1 MVNSPVIEGATEWL
15 SPRDA
20 CRLLQVSEV
29 ALRQWAAAGH
39 LRVYRT
45 PGGHRRF
52 LRADL
57 LALTG
62 PAAVS
67 PPPTPPPA
75 PTPDKSE
82 NAALR
87 RIRRRLSH
95 AEVAG
100 QSWYQSLAEGGR
112 DRMRLFGRRLLSL
125 LLQEPPPRKASGR
138 WQETLAEARLLGR
151 EYGSEMAARGVA
163 MPEAVAAFVFF
174 RALAFDAANA
184 RAWPTLLELTDRA
197 LLGLV
202 EAHQEISGRDA
213 GAAIPAQAGNSPV
226 NSAIPSSVNNP
237 VPSPGDD
244 SVLAPAND
252 SPANQNGG

>member
-1 MVNSPVIEGATEWL
+1 MVNAPVKETGTEWL
-15 SPRDA
+15 SPREA

-29 ALRQWAAAGH
+29 ALRQWADAGH

-57 LALTG
+57 LALTR
-62 PAAVS
+62 PSAAVA
-67 PPPTPPPA
+67 PPPA
-75 PTPDKSE
+75 APIPTPEKSE

-87 RIRRRLSH
+87 RIRRRLSQG
-95 AEVAG
+95 EVAA
-100 QSWYQSLAEGGR
+100 QPWYQSLADGGR

-151 EYGSEMAARGVA
+151 EYGAEMAERGVA
-163 MPEAVAAFVFF
+163 MPDAVAAFIFF
-174 RALAFDAANA
+174 RSLALDSRNA
-184 RAWPTLLELTDRA
+184 RAWPTMLELTDRA

-202 EAHQEISGRDA
+202 EAHQEKSGRDP
-213 GAAIPAQAGNSPV
+213 AAALPAQADNFPADH
-226 NSAIPSSVNNP
+226 NIPANHPIPSP
-237 VPSPGDD
+237 PHP
-244 SVLAPAND
+244 
-252 SPANQNGG
+252 NGG

>member
-1 MVNSPVIEGATEWL
+1 MVNAPVKETGTEWL
-15 SPRDA
+15 SPREA

-29 ALRQWAAAGH
+29 ALRQWADAGH

-57 LALTG
+57 QALTRP
-62 PAAVS
+62 PAAI
-67 PPPTPPPA
+67 PPPTAPA
-75 PTPDKSE
+75 PTPEKSE

-87 RIRRRLSH
+87 RIRRRLSQG
-95 AEVAG
+95 EVAA
-100 QSWYQSLAEGGR
+100 QPWYQSLADGGR

-151 EYGSEMAARGVA
+151 EYGAEMAERGVA
-163 MPEAVAAFVFF
+163 MPDAVAAFIFF
-174 RALAFDAANA
+174 RSLALDSRNA
-184 RAWPTLLELTDRA
+184 RAWPTMLELTDRA

-202 EAHQEISGRDA
+202 EAHQEKSGRDPAAA
-213 GAAIPAQAGNSPV
+213 GTAQADNSPADHNIPANHPILSPT
-226 NSAIPSSVNNP
+226 NP
-237 VPSPGDD
+237 I
-244 SVLAPAND
+244 
-252 SPANQNGG
+252 GG

>member
-1 MVNSPVIEGATEWL
+1 MVNAPVKETGTEWL
-15 SPRDA
+15 SPREA

-29 ALRQWAAAGH
+29 ALRQWADAGH

-57 LALTG
+57 LALTR
-62 PAAVS
+62 PAAAIA
-67 PPPTPPPA
+67 PPPPPPA
-75 PTPDKSE
+75 PTPEKSE

-87 RIRRRLSH
+87 RIRRRLSQG
-95 AEVAG
+95 EVAA
-100 QSWYQSLAEGGR
+100 QPWYQSLADGGR

-151 EYGSEMAARGVA
+151 EYGAEMAERGVA
-163 MPEAVAAFVFF
+163 MPDAVAAFIFF
-174 RALAFDAANA
+174 RSLALDSRNA
-184 RAWPTLLELTDRA
+184 RAWPTMLELTDRA

-202 EAHQEISGRDA
+202 EAHQEKSGRDP
-213 GAAIPAQAGNSPV
+213 AAAVPAQADHP
-226 NSAIPSSVNNP
+226 IPAAA
-237 VPSPGDD
+237 VP
-244 SVLAPAND
+244 APANHPIP
-252 SPANQNGG
+252 SPPHPIGG

>member
-1 MVNSPVIEGATEWL
+1 MVNSPVREVATEWL

-67 PPPTPPPA
+67 PPPTPPA

-163 MPEAVAAFVFF
+163 MPEAVAAFTFF

-184 RAWPTLLELTDRA
+184 RSWPTLLELTDRA

-202 EAHQEISGRDA
+202 EAHQEISGRET
-213 GAAIPAQAGNSPV
+213 AAPIPSPSSNSPA
-226 NSAIPSSVNNP
+226 NNAIPSPANH
-237 VPSPGDD
+237 SPGE
-244 SVLAPAND
+244 VAH
-252 SPANQNGG
+252 

>member
-1 MVNSPVIEGATEWL
+1 MVNAPVKETGAEWL
-15 SPRDA
+15 SPREA

-29 ALRQWAAAGH
+29 ALRQWADAGH

-57 LALTG
+57 QALTR
-62 PAAVS
+62 PSAAVA
-67 PPPTPPPA
+67 PPPSAPA
-75 PTPDKSE
+75 PTPEKSE

-87 RIRRRLSH
+87 RIRRRLSQG
-95 AEVAG
+95 EVAA
-100 QSWYQSLAEGGR
+100 QPWYQSLADGGR

-151 EYGSEMAARGVA
+151 EYGAEMAERGVA
-163 MPEAVAAFVFF
+163 MPDAVAAFIYF
-174 RALAFDAANA
+174 RSLALDSRNA
-184 RAWPTLLELTDRA
+184 RAWPTMLELTDRA

-202 EAHQEISGRDA
+202 EAHQEKSGRDPA
-213 GAAIPAQAGNSPV
+213 AAIPAQADNFPGDN
-226 NSAIPSSVNNP
+226 AIP
-237 VPSPGDD
+237 
-244 SVLAPAND
+244 APANHPIL
-252 SPANQNGG
+252 SPPHPIGG

>member
-1 MVNSPVIEGATEWL
+1 MVNAPVKETGTEWL
-15 SPRDA
+15 SPREA

-29 ALRQWAAAGH
+29 ALRQWADAGH

-57 LALTG
+57 LALTRP
-62 PAAVS
+62 PAS
-67 PPPTPPPA
+67 IPPPTAPA
-75 PTPDKSE
+75 PTPEKSE

-87 RIRRRLSH
+87 RIRRRLSQG
-95 AEVAG
+95 EVAA
-100 QSWYQSLAEGGR
+100 QPWYQSLADSGR

-151 EYGSEMAARGVA
+151 EYGAEMAERGVA
-163 MPEAVAAFVFF
+163 MPDAVAAFIFF
-174 RALAFDAANA
+174 RSLALDSRNA
-184 RAWPTLLELTDRA
+184 RAWPTMLELTDRA

-202 EAHQEISGRDA
+202 EAHQEKSGRDP
-213 GAAIPAQAGNSPV
+213 AAT
-226 NSAIPSSVNNP
+226 
-237 VPSPGDD
+237 VPSPADHNIP
-244 SVLAPAND
+244 APSNHPIP
-252 SPANQNGG
+252 SPSHPIGG

>member
-1 MVNSPVIEGATEWL
+1 MVNAPVKETGTEWL
-15 SPRDA
+15 SPREA

-29 ALRQWAAAGH
+29 ALRQWADAGH

-57 LALTG
+57 LALTRP
-62 PAAVS
+62 PAAI
-67 PPPTPPPA
+67 PPPAAPA
-75 PTPDKSE
+75 PTPEKSE

-87 RIRRRLSH
+87 RIRRRLSQG
-95 AEVAG
+95 EVAA
-100 QSWYQSLAEGGR
+100 QPWYQSLADGGR

-151 EYGSEMAARGVA
+151 EYGAEMAERGVA
-163 MPEAVAAFVFF
+163 MPDAVAAFIFF
-174 RALAFDAANA
+174 RSLALDSRNA
-184 RAWPTLLELTDRA
+184 RAWPTMLELTDRA

-202 EAHQEISGRDA
+202 EAHQEKSGRDP
-213 GAAIPAQAGNSPV
+213 AADVPAQADHP
-226 NSAIPSSVNNP
+226 IPAAA
-237 VPSPGDD
+237 VP
-244 SVLAPAND
+244 APANHPIL
-252 SPANQNGG
+252 SPPHPIGG